1 MSFNPGGTLI
11 QGTAGFSKDDLQL
24 ASYRNSGGTVSVAVV
39 GPDGAA
45 ISVSSSSGTINTG
58 TMVLTSGGT
67 VVGTGNPY
75 PVTLQ
80 TLIAGE
86 DLTNDVQ
93 KVENRYSYTHV
104 SAVGTTVIKASA
116 GFLHS
121 INVGVS
127 SAGGQIVVYDS
138 ASGTNA
144 TRIAVIGTTT
154 TPEPLPTYFYNV
166 TTSSGIVIAN
176 VGTQTYTVSYR

>member
-1 MSFNPGGTLI
+1 MSFDPGGTLV

-24 ASYRNSGGTVSVAVV
+24 ASYVNTSGTVSVRTTGV
-39 GPDGAA
+39 GGSTVLTA
-45 ISVSSSSGTINTG
+45 GTV
-58 TMVLTSGGT
+58 VLTSGGT

-75 PVTLQ
+75 PVSLQ

-86 DLTNDVQ
+86 DLTNDVH
-93 KVENRYSYTHV
+93 KVEQRYSYTHV
-104 SAVGTTVIKASA
+104 SAVGTTAIKASA

-166 TTSSGIVIAN
+166 SCANGIVVAN